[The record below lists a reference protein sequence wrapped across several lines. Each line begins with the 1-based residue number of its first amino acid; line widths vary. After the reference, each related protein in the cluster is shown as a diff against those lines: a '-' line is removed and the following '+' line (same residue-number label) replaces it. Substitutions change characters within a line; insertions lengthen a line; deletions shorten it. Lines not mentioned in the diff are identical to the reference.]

1 MTSGMCYVA
10 CNDAERQR
18 LDHLVRKGGLERP
31 APGVYADATW
41 WHDLNPL
48 EQHVWLAKALA
59 QKHPEWIFC
68 YTTAAAIW
76 GLSLSYARLST
87 VHVAVPANSHRRN
100 SALVTFH
107 RFASIDVDVRDGV
120 KVTNCVRTA
129 LDCMRTLPF
138 SNGLAVADAAI
149 RLNGWDDL
157 CLARRLKEDHLPKL
171 HGLSRAKL
179 VALLADAR
187 SESGGE
193 SIARANIIRAGF
205 VLPELQFVVDSPTGG
220 RPYRVDFAWLPDQL
234 ALSSLS
240 RTDTRSTGSSFQAE
254 SKPETYP
261 DHGQQYE
268 HPGYGQSNMHCN
280 PIFGE
285 LDGRIKYE
293 DSRMAPTGSLDTL
306 LAERRR
312 ESELTLASDAILRLS
327 FAEANSIA
335 SLTRKLDAYNIPH
348 ICDRLELTENAR
360 HSKREIENYLR
371 LNAVANE
378 SAAKRMDFIMSSRE
392 ATR

>member
-10 CNDAERQR
+10 GNDAERQR
-18 LDHLVRKGGLERP
+18 LDHLVRKGSLARP
-31 APGVYADATW
+31 TSGVYADAAW

-48 EQHVWLAKALA
+48 ERHIWLAKALA
-59 QKHPEWIFC
+59 QKHPEWVFC
-68 YTTAAAIW
+68 YTTAGAIW

-87 VHVAVPANSHRRN
+87 IHVAVPANSHRRN
-100 SALVTFH
+100 SNLVTFH

-138 SNGLAVADAAI
+138 SNGLAVADAAT

-157 CLARRLKEDHLPKL
+157 HLARYLEKNHLPKL
-171 HGLSRAKL
+171 HGITRARL

-205 VLPELQFVVDSPTGG
+205 ALPELQFTVDSPMDG
-220 RPYRVDFAWLPDQL
+220 RPYRVDFAWLPQQL
-234 ALSSLS
+234 ALDQPA
-240 RTDTRSTGSSFQAE
+240 RAYDKNIGSNHQT
-254 SKPETYP
+254 KPGLGVGRRR
-261 DHGQQYE
+261 GQPRNSQ
-268 HPGYGQSNMHCN
+268 PNTHCD

-293 DSRMAPTGSLDTL
+293 DSRMAPKGPLDAL

-327 FAEANSIA
+327 FNEANSIA
-335 SLTRKLDAYNIPH
+335 DLTNKLNAYGVPRV
-348 ICDRLELTENAR
+348 CDRLELTENAR
-360 HSKREIENYLR
+360 HSKREIENYLC
-371 LNAVANE
+371 LNAVASR
-378 SAAKRMDFIMSSRE
+378 SAAKRMDFIMSRRE
-392 ATR
+392 ATS